1 MECHGNLRDQLN
13 TVPSS
18 FIMEEMPI
26 ITSSPIEGKL
36 IESSPFTQ
44 NNNVNNR
51 DFLTWSALLD
61 DYRRTPKTKTRKKST
76 VIEQSPSASS
86 SSSSFKTI
94 AEHEMRVLLTP
105 NRKIHVLSSSARK
118 IRPQLHTPKKSNNE
132 KISQSIGV
140 LKEKIRSNEVMT
152 IEEIDAYERILK
164 RHIEQQQKAEED
176 EYFIDQLGATKLSP
190 VPCRISKTKNN
201 HKNIM
206 NLQELIEDEIGAV
219 DLSPST
225 SRILKMKNREQEK
238 RLISLAI
245 TKRKSSSDIK
255 RKIFQQQSAAQEQI
269 KLREKSEMK
278 QMRASKRREQELM
291 RTTQFSQ
298 IHSAHHT
305 KLVNDKRRNLQ
316 VSQLQQNMH
325 SQESRTSLQTH
336 KTVNEVWSVFL
347 REQYRELQR
356 QNREQHDEQ
365 VKIVNQSAAKLQK
378 LKSR

>member
-176 EYFIDQLGATKLSP
+176 EVRKLNSSYCGLFNYHITLSFILWIAVFHRSARCDKVITCA
-190 VPCRISKTKNN
+190 
-201 HKNIM
+201 
-206 NLQELIEDEIGAV
+206 LQD
-219 DLSPST
+219 
-225 SRILKMKNREQEK
+225 
-238 RLISLAI
+238 
-245 TKRKSSSDIK
+245 
-255 RKIFQQQSAAQEQI
+255 FQNKE
-269 KLREKSEMK
+269 
-278 QMRASKRREQELM
+278 
-291 RTTQFSQ
+291 
-298 IHSAHHT
+298 
-305 KLVNDKRRNLQ
+305 
-316 VSQLQQNMH
+316 
-325 SQESRTSLQTH
+325 
-336 KTVNEVWSVFL
+336 
-347 REQYRELQR
+347 
-356 QNREQHDEQ
+356 
-365 VKIVNQSAAKLQK
+365 
-378 LKSR
+378 